1 MFTLDLE
8 QLTPEHRAMVELW
21 EEHIDAEFETKDAVA
36 SCGTM
41 TENPYV
47 NHVPTLTGG
56 LGREQLEHFYGN
68 YFIPHM
74 PADMETE
81 IISRT
86 VGQNRIVDEFVIRCT
101 HTVQMDWLLP
111 GVPATGR
118 RLEFVAVVIITFE
131 EGKMSEEH
139 IHWDQASVLVQ
150 AGLIDPTNLPVYG
163 SETARKM
170 LDRNSVPSNL
180 LIKRAISDDRL

>member
-1 MFTLDLE
+1 MFELDLE
-8 QLTPEHRAMVELW
+8 QLTPEQRGMVELW
-21 EEHIDAEFETKDAVA
+21 EAHLDAEFENKDAVA

-41 TENPYV
+41 TEVPYV

-56 LGREQLEHFYGN
+56 LGREQLLHFYGN

-74 PADMETE
+74 PSDMEME
-81 IISRT
+81 MISRT
-86 VGQNRIVDEFVIRCT
+86 VGQNRIVDEFVSRFT

-118 RLEFVAVVIITFE
+118 RIEIVLVVIVTFE
-131 EGKMSEEH
+131 EGKMSSEH

-150 AGLIDPTNLPVYG
+150 AGLIDPEHLPVSG
-163 SETARKM
+163 AEAARKM

-180 LIKRAISDDRL
+180 LIKRTISDDRL

>member
-1 MFTLDLE
+1 MFELDLK
-8 QLTPEHRAMVELW
+8 QLTPEQRAMVELW
-21 EEHIDAEFETKDAVA
+21 DAHVDAEFESKDAVA
-36 SCGTM
+36 SCSTM
-41 TENPYV
+41 TDVPYV

-56 LGREQLEHFYGN
+56 LGREQLLHFYGN

-74 PADMETE
+74 PTDIETE
-81 IISRT
+81 LISRT

-101 HTVQMDWLLP
+101 HTVQIDWLLP
-111 GVPATGR
+111 GVPATGQ

-150 AGLIDPTNLPVYG
+150 AGLLDPENLPVAG
-163 SETARKM
+163 AEAARKM

-180 LIKRAISDDRL
+180 LIKRTISDDRL

>member
-8 QLTPEHRAMVELW
+8 QLTPEQRVMVELW
-21 EEHIDAEFETKDAVA
+21 EAHLDAEFESKDAA
-36 SCGTM
+36 SSCGTM
-41 TENPYV
+41 TEVPYV

-56 LGREQLEHFYGN
+56 LGREQLLHFYSN

-74 PADMETE
+74 PSDMETE
-81 IISRT
+81 LISRT

-101 HTVQMDWLLP
+101 HSVQMDWLLP
-111 GVPATGR
+111 GVSATGR
-118 RLEFVAVVIITFE
+118 RLEFVAVVIISFE

-150 AGLIDPTNLPVYG
+150 AGLLDPTNLPVSG
-163 SETARKM
+163 ADAARKM

-180 LIKRAISDDRL
+180 LIKRTISDDRL

>member
-8 QLTPEHRAMVELW
+8 QLTPDQRAMVELW
-21 EEHIDAEFETKDAVA
+21 EAHIDAEFESKNAAA

-41 TENPYV
+41 TDKPYV

-56 LGREQLEHFYGN
+56 VGQKQLMHFYDK

-74 PADMETE
+74 PPDMETE
-81 IISRT
+81 LISRT

-101 HTVQMDWLLP
+101 HTVQMDWLMP

-118 RLEFVAVVIITFE
+118 RLEFVTVVIIYFE
-131 EGKMSEEH
+131 DGKMSEEH

-150 AGLIDPTNLPVYG
+150 AGLIDPAHLPVSG
-163 SETARKM
+163 AEAAHKM

-180 LIKRAISDDRL
+180 LIKRTISDELL